1 MEREFMLYV
10 RNRMDHLSHLSSQ
23 ENQKFL
29 EACKVY
35 IERLMKDG
43 KLKAAQPLIKE
54 GKIISGSDGKWKE
67 EPFNE
72 SSEVMVGYY
81 HVIAE
86 DLDEAVAIAKENPEF
101 RFTPNARIEVRPI
114 KMKEAATQFTY
125 PGSN

>member
-1 MEREFMLYV
+1 
-10 RNRMDHLSHLSSQ
+10 MDHLSHLSSQ